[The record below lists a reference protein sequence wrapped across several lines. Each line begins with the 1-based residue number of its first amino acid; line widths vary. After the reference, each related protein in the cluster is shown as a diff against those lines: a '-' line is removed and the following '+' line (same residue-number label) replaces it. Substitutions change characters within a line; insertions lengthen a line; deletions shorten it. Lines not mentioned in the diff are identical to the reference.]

1 MTTFA
6 DLKVGDEYILTSED
20 DPEVTSQGKI
30 IEIAKSNGTISVQ
43 FDDELGTF
51 TWGKPN
57 DKIHSFMEKI
67 PCQE

>member
-20 DPEVTSQGKI
+20 DPEVTTQGKI
-30 IEIAKSNGTISVQ
+30 TEIAVTNGNISVQ

-51 TWGKPN
+51 TWGKPT
-57 DKIHSFMEKI
+57 DRIHSFMEKI